1 MNTGISLNERFTQM
15 QSKPQPQSRGRSRSR
30 SRSRRIVDSGAGN
43 PGISAA
49 NSRLLQEFKRR
60 HTVQTALKLKRRS
73 LRTNAVSGRG
83 ARVGGVKSLR
93 LAPNGKPM
101 RSNNVTRVAT
111 MRADLVASGIV
122 GRNRSSGSS
131 NRRFPASGGGA
142 GGGNG
147 GSGGLRQRLGQRRP
161 SVGGAA
167 ERVERRQ
174 RQQQQQHQQQ
184 ASRGRSRSR
193 SRSRLPQPQRM
204 ERGRS
209 QSRGRSVG
217 RSQSRN
223 RDRSAQ
229 RRVPVKQRLSVK
241 HRLGVRP
248 GQGNNNQG
256 NQAKNPRQRRA
267 SSQLRG
273 VAGGRVEKRR
283 NGKVPQKKGISA
295 SIAGRQG
302 RPRGRSAVRNAAA
315 ANNSAP
321 ARRSRSRNRAVAAAA
336 AAAANATASGRA
348 NPRQRRGRS
357 AVAAKGNNISSS
369 NNNNINNNRNGKTNK
384 NGKAKAKAANGGK
397 QGPQQE
403 ARRGR
408 SRSRKPA
415 GKSVTSGQETN
426 RIGSDGYRHLK
437 HNIFNSYNLHSSLNP

>member
-1 MNTGISLNERFTQM
+1 MNTGISLNDRFTQM
-15 QSKPQPQSRGRSRSR
+15 QSKPLPQGRGRSRSR

-43 PGISAA
+43 AGISAA

-73 LRTNAVSGRG
+73 LRTNGVTGRG
-83 ARVGGVKSLR
+83 VRVGGVKSLR

-111 MRADLVASGIV
+111 MRADLVASSNV
-122 GRNRSSGSS
+122 ARNRRSGSS
-131 NRRFPASGGGA
+131 TRRFSVSNGA
-142 GGGNG
+142 GG
-147 GSGGLRQRLGQRRP
+147 GGLRQRLGQRRP

-174 RQQQQQHQQQ
+174 RQQQQQ
-184 ASRGRSRSR
+184 SPRGRSRSR
-193 SRSRLPQPQRM
+193 SRSRQPQPQRVDG
-204 ERGRS
+204 RRS

-229 RRVPVKQRLSVK
+229 GRVPVKQRLSVK
-241 HRLGVRP
+241 HRLGIRP
-248 GQGNNNQG
+248 GQGNNHGN

-273 VAGGRVEKRR
+273 VVGGRVEKRR
-283 NGKVPQKKGISA
+283 TAQVSPKKGVSA
-295 SIAGRQG
+295 SLAGRQG

-315 ANNSAP
+315 GGGVANNSVP
-321 ARRSRSRNRAVAAAA
+321 GRRSRSRNRAAVVA
-336 AAAANATASGRA
+336 AAAANATAKGRA

-357 AVAAKGNNISSS
+357 AGAPKGS
-369 NNNNINNNRNGKTNK
+369 NNNSNGKTNK
-384 NGKAKAKAANGGK
+384 YAKGKTANGGK
-397 QGPQQE
+397 QGPQQQG
-403 ARRGR
+403 RRGR

-415 GKSVTSGQETN
+415 GKSQPVEVKREDLDMELDQYMSTTKSEM
-426 RIGSDGYRHLK
+426 DYLLK
-437 HNIFNSYNLHSSLNP
+437 

>member
-15 QSKPQPQSRGRSRSR
+15 QSKQPPQGRGRSRSR

-43 PGISAA
+43 PGVSAA

-60 HTVQTALKLKRRS
+60 HTAQTALKLKRRS
-73 LRTNAVSGRG
+73 LRTTGVSGRG

-111 MRADLVASGIV
+111 MRADLVASGNAA
-122 GRNRSSGSS
+122 RNRRSGSS
-131 NRRFPASGGGA
+131 TRFSVSGGG
-142 GGGNG
+142 G
-147 GSGGLRQRLGQRRP
+147 GGLRQRLGQRRP

-167 ERVERRQ
+167 ERIERRQ
-174 RQQQQQHQQQ
+174 RQQQQQQ
-184 ASRGRSRSR
+184 APRGRSRSR
-193 SRSRLPQPQRM
+193 SRSRPPQPQRAD
-204 ERGRS
+204 RGRS

-229 RRVPVKQRLSVK
+229 GRIPVKQRLSVK

-248 GQGNNNQG
+248 GQGNNKTNQV
-256 NQAKNPRQRRA
+256 KNTRQRRA
-267 SSQLRG
+267 PSKLRG

-283 NGKVPQKKGISA
+283 NAQASQKKGISA
-295 SIAGRQG
+295 SLAGRQG
-302 RPRGRSAVRNAAA
+302 RPRGRSALRNAAA
-315 ANNSAP
+315 ANNTAP
-321 ARRSRSRNRAVAAAA
+321 ARRSRSRNRVAATAAAA
-336 AAAANATASGRA
+336 APATAKGRA

-357 AVAAKGNNISSS
+357 AGAAKGKNTSNTNNK
-369 NNNNINNNRNGKTNK
+369 NGKTNK
-384 NGKAKAKAANGGK
+384 NSKARAANVGK

-415 GKSVTSGQETN
+415 GKPQRAEVKREDLDMELDQYMSTTKSEM
-426 RIGSDGYRHLK
+426 DYLLK
-437 HNIFNSYNLHSSLNP
+437 

>member
-15 QSKPQPQSRGRSRSR
+15 QSNQAPQGRGRSRSR

-43 PGISAA
+43 PGVSAA

-73 LRTNAVSGRG
+73 LRTTGVSGRG

-111 MRADLVASGIV
+111 MRADLVASGNAA
-122 GRNRSSGSS
+122 RNRRSGSS
-131 NRRFPASGGGA
+131 TRRFPASNGGG
-142 GGGNG
+142 GGV
-147 GSGGLRQRLGQRRP
+147 GGLRQRLGQRRP

-174 RQQQQQHQQQ
+174 RQQQQQQ
-184 ASRGRSRSR
+184 APRGRSRSR
-193 SRSRLPQPQRM
+193 SRSRHPQPQPQRAD
-204 ERGRS
+204 RGRS

-229 RRVPVKQRLSVK
+229 GRVPVKQRLSVK
-241 HRLGVRP
+241 HRLGVRS
-248 GQGNNNQG
+248 GQGNNQAN
-256 NQAKNPRQRRA
+256 NKAKNPRQRRA

-283 NGKVPQKKGISA
+283 NAQTSQKKGVSA
-295 SIAGRQG
+295 SLAGRQG

-315 ANNSAP
+315 GGRAANNSAP
-321 ARRSRSRNRAVAAAA
+321 ARRSRSRNRVAAVAAAA
-336 AAAANATASGRA
+336 ATATAQGRA

-357 AVAAKGNNISSS
+357 AGAANGNNTS
-369 NNNNINNNRNGKTNK
+369 NNNNNRNGKTNK
-384 NGKAKAKAANGGK
+384 TGKGKAANAGK
-397 QGPQQE
+397 QAPQQQ

-408 SRSRKPA
+408 SRSRKPT
-415 GKSVTSGQETN
+415 GKPQRTEVKREDLDMELDQYMSTTKSEM
-426 RIGSDGYRHLK
+426 DYLLK
-437 HNIFNSYNLHSSLNP
+437 